1 MIILDI
7 PKEFQPNYKS
17 IYPGY
22 SSGKNME
29 EIFFEFFSKTKNEIE
44 IETTNIEYIYL
55 PVFWTSY
62 YVTNNYAK
70 NIDRLYNW
78 LDQLDKTKNY
88 FTIVQYASGIF
99 VKNFDLNIL
108 VFSAGGGGL
117 NINNNI
123 TTRELNYYG
132 LNRSCF
138 CGEKGDYDIPLMCLP
153 LIPSLK
159 INKSIFCS
167 FMGRFDTHKCRIDM
181 RNLLQHNNKFVFYES
196 LGFEQYK
203 QILNS
208 SIFTLAPRGF
218 GYTSFR
224 IYEAIMADSI
234 PIYIWD
240 DKRVLPFSNKINW
253 DDFSIIIHQNDIH
266 MLPNILENTDI
277 TKMQNNLQ
285 KIKHLFTFEETF
297 KYITNSLK

>member
-7 PKEFQPNYKS
+7 PKEFQPNYES
-17 IYPGY
+17 TYPGY

-29 EIFFEFFSKTKNEIE
+29 EIFFYFFSKNKND
-44 IETTNIEYIYL
+44 IETTNSEYIYL

-78 LDQLDKTKNY
+78 LDQLDKTKKY

-138 CGEKGDYDIPLMCLP
+138 FGEKGDYDIPLMCLP

-159 INKSIFCS
+159 LNKSIFCS

-181 RNLLQHNNKFVFYES
+181 RNLLQHNNKYLFYES

-297 KYITNSLK
+297 KYINSSLI

>member
-29 EIFFEFFSKTKNEIE
+29 EIFFDFFSKNKNEIE
-44 IETTNIEYIYL
+44 TINSEYIYL

-78 LDQLDKTKNY
+78 LDQLDKTKKY

-99 VKNFDLNIL
+99 VKKFDLNIL

-123 TTRELNYYG
+123 TTRELSYYG

-138 CGEKGDYDIPLMCLP
+138 FGEKGDYDIPLMCLP

-181 RNLLQHNNKFVFYES
+181 RNLLQHNNNFVFYES

-266 MLPNILENTDI
+266 MLPNILENADI
-277 TKMQNNLQ
+277 NKMQNNLQ
-285 KIKHLFTFEETF
+285 KIKNLFTFEETF
-297 KYITNSLK
+297 KYIISSLE

>member
-29 EIFFEFFSKTKNEIE
+29 EIFFEFFSKTKNE